1 MILAWLAAGG
11 VLGTWARYGLTGWA
25 TSGAQG
31 DWPWGTF
38 AVNVLGS
45 FLLGFVLRG
54 TEILPLSTE
63 LRLFL
68 TVGFCGAF
76 TTFSTFSY
84 ETVALVQQGAWL
96 RAGLYS
102 FGSLAVGLL
111 ALVAGLAIA
120 APLIHRLT

>member
-1 MILAWLAAGG
+1 MIYVWLAAGG
-11 VLGTWARYGLTGWA
+11 VLGTLARYGLTGWA
-25 TSGAQG
+25 TSGTQG

-45 FLLGFVLRG
+45 FLLGLVLRSA
-54 TEILPLSTE
+54 EIVPLSTK

-96 RAGLYS
+96 RAGMYS

-111 ALVAGLAIA
+111 ALAAGLSVA
-120 APLIHRLT
+120 APLIHRLS